1 LGIVAAQ
8 KCFFSIFPI
17 FSLLSSQILESYRT
31 FLRKGSGTFYTFQDA
46 SYSPY
51 WQFSN
56 ADSSRLASRFDPDTA
71 NLFTFMQLT
80 LPGALS
86 LYYGQELGLTD
97 VGSPPSPRGIM
108 QWTPSGNDHH
118 GFLSSGDAN
127 IGKLFFA
134 ESNDSKE
141 EDNFEAQYTQENSP
155 LKVYQKLA
163 KMRQRD
169 EALILGSTVRHGL
182 EGDTLVYSRYVKGE
196 NGTAVGTAFVVALNF
211 GVHPSPVD
219 FAHFTGQELIPTNK
233 DLAKAEV
240 AAVTPGVQEYRA
252 RQKMDLT
259 HEKITLPG
267 KQALLIRL

>member
-1 LGIVAAQ
+1 MPIAVASLRDSILTRRTSSPSCRSESTPSLMALLQ
-8 KCFFSIFPI
+8 PAGTYCF
-17 FSLLSSQILESYRT
+17 
-31 FLRKGSGTFYTFQDA
+31 
-46 SYSPY
+46 
-51 WQFSN
+51 
-56 ADSSRLASRFDPDTA
+56 
-71 NLFTFMQLT
+71 QLT

-86 LYYGQELGLTD
+86 LYYGQELGLKD
-97 VGSPPSPRGIM
+97 VGTPPSPRGVM
-108 QWTPSGNDHH
+108 QWTPSGNNHH
-118 GFLSSGDAN
+118 GFLASGDAN

-141 EDNFEAQYTQENSP
+141 EDNFESQYAQENSP

-211 GVHPSPVD
+211 GANPSPVD
-219 FAHFTGQELIPTNK
+219 FTHFAGQELLPTNK

-240 AAVTPGVQEYRA
+240 AAVTAGVEEYRA

-259 HEKITLPG
+259 QQKITLPG
-267 KQALLIRL
+267 KQAVLIRL